1 MQTGNMKELQDS
13 IDTITTDL
21 KAVEERREKL
31 IKGTRDVIMLCSKS
45 IVALHNEKYADASQR
60 AGKAKELLNELRQ
73 TAQTDLYRYIIVAET
88 ELVEASALQA
98 IISGS
103 SIPSIQTLN
112 VHGNSYILGL
122 LDCVGELKRL
132 VYDRM
137 RNGKSDDAENLFVL
151 MEQIYIMLFPFAA
164 YDNIVQGVR
173 RKLDVARMLIE
184 DTRAAITEDA
194 RRITMLD
201 AIDKLYDKLS
211 RDVA

>member
-1 MQTGNMKELQDS
+1 MKELQDS

-60 AGKAKELLNELRQ
+60 AGKAKELLDELRQ

-103 SIPSIQTLN
+103 SIPSMQTLN

-194 RRITMLD
+194 RRLTMLD

>member
-1 MQTGNMKELQDS
+1 MKELQDS

-60 AGKAKELLNELRQ
+60 AGKAKELLDELRQ

-137 RNGKSDDAENLFVL
+137 RNGKSDDAKNLFVL